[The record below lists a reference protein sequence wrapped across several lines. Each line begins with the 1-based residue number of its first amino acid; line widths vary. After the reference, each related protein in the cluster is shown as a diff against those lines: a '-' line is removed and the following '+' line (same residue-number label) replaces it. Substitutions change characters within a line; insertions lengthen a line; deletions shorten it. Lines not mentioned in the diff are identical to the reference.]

1 MIIDVEK
8 IRNNEFKVNVKSEIE
23 TIHFVNIRETWY
35 LEKTEGKLCK
45 KRLIEL
51 SFRFLLDREPNTSIL
66 EKFDLDLISH
76 YFPEYIND
84 IKDWCLRLS

>member
-45 KRLIEL
+45 KRLKM
-51 SFRFLLDREPNTSIL
+51 RQ
-66 EKFDLDLISH
+66 
-76 YFPEYIND
+76 
-84 IKDWCLRLS
+84 